1 MTCTVKKNWIIT
13 KVLAPVVPLV
23 QEIASSACTS
33 QLSIGYCEDVYYGEY
48 CLGNG
53 GCGTS
58 TSLNNCGSA
67 DIYIKN
73 KPTNADNGVTQC
85 GRLTPIPSSECPADP
100 SSLPRCL
107 TVSSSADAITFEN
120 DAFILSCENGN
131 CNCTMAH
138 IHVQS

>member
-53 GCGTS
+53 GCAPSLPYTIVVLQIFTS
-58 TSLNNCGSA
+58 TSERLLNC
-67 DIYIKN
+67 
-73 KPTNADNGVTQC
+73 
-85 GRLTPIPSSECPADP
+85 
-100 SSLPRCL
+100 
-107 TVSSSADAITFEN
+107 
-120 DAFILSCENGN
+120 FIH
-131 CNCTMAH
+131 T
-138 IHVQS
+138 